1 MLGLGGELQTTVEC
15 WKWENGLPL
24 GQSSS
29 PIAYLIPRSDNI
41 VQTENILT
49 TTKEKEVINMRK
61 GKRDGQ
67 EVSERGNERG
77 DDIIVENK
85 KYYK

>member
-1 MLGLGGELQTTVEC
+1 
-15 WKWENGLPL
+15 
-24 GQSSS
+24 
-29 PIAYLIPRSDNI
+29 
-41 VQTENILT
+41 
-49 TTKEKEVINMRK
+49 MRK